1 MIGMSRSKVEERLA
15 IAQVDGRWPNLA
27 LAKIAASFND
37 VSFFSPL
44 EGADV
49 VYASK
54 VFLDTPDDPYL
65 PENTVRGG
73 SGYDLKTKLP
83 EEIERMKPDWSL
95 WPEWTKDIGYSTRGC
110 IRRCA
115 FCNVREKD
123 GDLRVVAEF
132 ADLTTGRSEL
142 ILYDSNIIAAPMEHF
157 KALCRD
163 ATKAHVR
170 LNFSQGLDARLLTEE
185 HAAILR
191 KSCTVRR
198 KYFAFDHVG
207 DEEAVRRAVKIMVD
221 AGFHLS
227 DMTFYVLIGF
237 DSNPEEDLYRAE
249 LLRDIGVDPFV
260 MPYDRHDPY
269 QRRFAR
275 WVNNYTAFHAMTW
288 PEWQK
293 RFKTPL

>member
-1 MIGMSRSKVEERLA
+1 MDAMSERVA
-15 IAQVDGRWPNLA
+15 IAQVDGKWPNLA
-27 LAKIAASFND
+27 LAKIAASFDD
-37 VSFFSPL
+37 VAVFNPL

-54 VFLDTPDDPYL
+54 VFLDSPDDQYL
-65 PENTVRGG
+65 PENTIRGG
-73 SGYDLKTKLP
+73 SGYDLTKKLP
-83 EEIERMKPDWSL
+83 EEIERRKPDWSL
-95 WPEWTKDIGYSTRGC
+95 WPWWAKDIGYSTRGC
-110 IRRCA
+110 IRNCA

-123 GDLRVVAEF
+123 GNLRVVAEF

-142 ILYDSNIIAAPMEHF
+142 ILYDSNIVAAPLDHF

-163 ATKAHVR
+163 ATQAGVR

-185 HAAILR
+185 HAAILK
-191 KSCTVRR
+191 KSRTVRR
-198 KYFAFDHVG
+198 MYMAFDHVG
-207 DEEAVRRAVKIMVD
+207 DDEAVRRAVKIMVK

-227 DMTFYVLIGF
+227 DLTFYVLIGF
-237 DSNPEEDLYRAE
+237 DSTPEEDLYRVE
-249 LLRDIGVDPFV
+249 LLRGLGVDPFV
-260 MPYDRHDPY
+260 MPYNRHDHY

-293 RFKTPL
+293 TFKTPLPVGEG